1 MYVES
6 AFRYRRQGREVLEVT
21 DSGEREGVK
30 PVSRVRHRDDR
41 GGGVAAILDT
51 VVTGDSIVAAMTN
64 IIARALNTK
73 V

>member
-21 DSGEREGVK
+21 DSGEREGV
-30 PVSRVRHRDDR
+30 SRSVEYAI
-41 GGGVAAILDT
+41 GTIAAAAFAAILDT